1 MFSFI
6 KKTAEWYVDTMR
18 FYNTVYELSELSD
31 KELNELGLARSEIP
45 FVAMNKFGDK
55 HDFALYI
62 THVLTR
68 HK

>member
-31 KELNELGLARSEIP
+31 KELNELGLARSQIP
-45 FVAMNKFGDK
+45 FVAMK
-55 HDFALYI
+55 ASI
-62 THVLTR
+62 RT
-68 HK
+68 